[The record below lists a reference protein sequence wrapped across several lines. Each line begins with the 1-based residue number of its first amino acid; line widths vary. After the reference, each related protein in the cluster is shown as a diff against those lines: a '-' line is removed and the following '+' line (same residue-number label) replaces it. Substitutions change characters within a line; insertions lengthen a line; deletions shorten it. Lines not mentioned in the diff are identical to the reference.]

1 MRKTLTVI
9 GGGAVNWMRELMR
22 DVYLLDELEGG
33 EIRLVDPERDHV
45 QAVAEMLGAFNRA
58 RSKDFGI
65 SVMENRREAL
75 AGADFVLTTFSPG
88 TMVPFRNDLEIPV
101 KYGIRLPVSMTV
113 GIPGISAALRTIPVA
128 QEIVEE
134 MEDLC
139 PGAWLLNVTN
149 PMSVVTRTMNLA
161 ARKTR
166 VIGMCHE
173 FHEFD
178 RYMGPILGLERPEG
192 MDILSYLYRWLPEQG
207 LDYTVAGINHFIW
220 LTEARL
226 NGEDVLPRI
235 REFCQRHRSVHDF
248 LREQGRPV
256 EKHSHFQNSGEAKF
270 ALCRQFGYLPLA
282 GDRHLIEFYPSLC
295 NVRNGYGLS
304 YNVVK
309 TTVDS
314 RIHQRERNLGF
325 VRDVAAGRSEISWSR
340 SGEEMTEIMR
350 AILTGKPTP
359 AIVNAPNQGQVSNLP
374 PDVVVETLAEVSDQG
389 IRPKMSGALP
399 GAIGSL
405 ARLHADIQEMTVR
418 AALDGDRRLLVEA
431 MSLDPSSASADF
443 DEIPKLAEE
452 LLEANRPWL
461 PRFFPQ

>member
-1 MRKTLTVI
+1 MKITLIVI

-33 EIRLVDPERDHV
+33 EIRLVDPEREYV

-58 RSKDFGI
+58 RNKDFGI
-65 SVMENRREAL
+65 SVMEDRREAL
-75 AGADFVLTTFSPG
+75 TGADFVLTTFSPG
-88 TMVPFRNDLEIPV
+88 TMAPFRNDLEIPA
-101 KYGIRLPVSMTV
+101 KYGIHLPVSMTV

-128 QEIVEE
+128 QEIVADMEE
-134 MEDLC
+134 LC

-166 VIGMCHE
+166 IIGMCHE
-173 FHEFD
+173 FHAFD
-178 RYMGPILGLERPEG
+178 RYMGPMLGLERPEG
-192 MDILSYLYRWLPEQG
+192 MDILTYLYQWLPEQDF
-207 LDYTVAGINHFIW
+207 DYTVAGINHFIW

-226 NGEDVLPRI
+226 RGENVLPRI
-235 REFCQRHRSVHDF
+235 YEFCQHHRSVEDF
-248 LREQGRPV
+248 QQSQGRPV
-256 EKHSHFQNSGEAKF
+256 KKHSYFQNSGEAKF

-295 NVRNGYGLS
+295 NIRNGYGLS

-314 RIHQRERNLGF
+314 RIHQRERNLSF
-325 VRDVAAGRSEISWSR
+325 IHDVAAARSQISWSH
-340 SGEEMTEIMR
+340 SGEEITKIMR
-350 AILTGKPTP
+350 AILTGRPTP
-359 AIVNAPNQGQVSNLP
+359 AIVNAPNCGQISNLP

-389 IRPKMSGALP
+389 IRPKMSGTLP

-405 ARLHADIQEMTVR
+405 ARLYTDIQEMTVR

-431 MSLDPSSASADF
+431 MSLDPSSASANF
-443 DEIPKLAEE
+443 DEIPKLTDE
-452 LLEANRPWL
+452 LLKANRQWL
-461 PRFFPQ
+461 PRFFP